1 MKKLLILAAAV
12 MLTVGATGCGHHWCG
27 KRSSTFCNPCNTCA
41 PACGTCGTGAPM
53 LGAGTYS
60 GAATVIPGPTQ

>member
-27 KRSSTFCNPCNTCA
+27 KRSTYCNPCNTCA
-41 PACGTCGTGAPM
+41 PACGTCGTGAPV